1 MKRKYPDPGKK
12 RSDRS
17 NEKQDPYPTKE
28 KVSEPTDK
36 DQDPTEDNDRENHQ
50 KGKNWSSKREG
61 RQTRSFY
68 SARFYISVIF

>member
-36 DQDPTEDNDRENHQ
+36 DQDPTERM
-50 KGKNWSSKREG
+50 
-61 RQTRSFY
+61 
-68 SARFYISVIF
+68 IF